1 MSEKLI
7 LAIIC
12 FVVGIGWMYYAFSHA
27 GEKDEEEEDNG

>member
-1 MSEKLI
+1 MRVI

-27 GEKDEEEEDNG
+27 IEKDEAEEDNEQV